1 MKRNWKEII
10 SIAASAGLSL
20 AVFLGLLAG
29 LGWNLLLCMGLAAAS
44 YPGFLLV
51 LRPVKKIGRMEVEKI
66 GNGEVLHERLL
77 EAGTDYRRMQKAA
90 GKILDPVL
98 KQDAQTLLATA
109 GSILKFLTDNPKK
122 IPSARRYIDYY
133 QETAANVL
141 ENYVELQDSRLATKE
156 AQRILQNTKE
166 AVATLKE
173 AFQMQFEKLL
183 QNELMDMEADLN
195 LLKQIFGGNVTFNTN
210 EDFRS
215 QFNDDWAGQLLI
227 CVDEVLL
234 NRREDSERIKNLS
247 TARSYK
253 AEAKGRDRREVEFFG
268 KFVLCSNNERNP
280 VLIEAAETRYWVRRI
295 PPLTHDDQQLL
306 ARMQTE
312 IPGLLF
318 FLQQRTLSTR
328 EESRLWFSPRLLTTE
343 ALRRIIHY
351 NRSKPEAEML
361 SIIRDILDG
370 EKLEEYQFDVSDMVN
385 MLEIRGIRVD
395 HPTVRRTLT
404 ESWQLRPA
412 PPTYYQRYTITY
424 NGLTQ
429 RQESKTAR
437 IYTVTREQ
445 LGGLLNDAAM

>member
-98 KQDAQTLLATA
+98 KQDAQTLLTTA

-195 LLKQIFGGNVTFNTN
+195 LLKQTL
-210 EDFRS
+210 RS
-215 QFNDDWAGQLLI
+215 EGYI
-227 CVDEVLL
+227 E
-234 NRREDSERIKNLS
+234 
-247 TARSYK
+247 T
-253 AEAKGRDRREVEFFG
+253 G
-268 KFVLCSNNERNP
+268 KQRKQENER
-280 VLIEAAETRYWVRRI
+280 RKK
-295 PPLTHDDQQLL
+295 
-306 ARMQTE
+306 
-312 IPGLLF
+312 
-318 FLQQRTLSTR
+318 S
-328 EESRLWFSPRLLTTE
+328 
-343 ALRRIIHY
+343 
-351 NRSKPEAEML
+351 
-361 SIIRDILDG
+361 
-370 EKLEEYQFDVSDMVN
+370 
-385 MLEIRGIRVD
+385 
-395 HPTVRRTLT
+395 
-404 ESWQLRPA
+404 
-412 PPTYYQRYTITY
+412 
-424 NGLTQ
+424 
-429 RQESKTAR
+429 
-437 IYTVTREQ
+437 
-445 LGGLLNDAAM
+445 

>member
-98 KQDAQTLLATA
+98 KQDAQTLLTTA
-109 GSILKFLTDNPKK
+109 GSIL

-195 LLKQIFGGNVTFNTN
+195 LLKQTLRSEGYIETGKQRKQEN
-210 EDFRS
+210 E
-215 QFNDDWAGQLLI
+215 
-227 CVDEVLL
+227 
-234 NRREDSERIKNLS
+234 
-247 TARSYK
+247 
-253 AEAKGRDRREVEFFG
+253 
-268 KFVLCSNNERNP
+268 
-280 VLIEAAETRYWVRRI
+280 
-295 PPLTHDDQQLL
+295 
-306 ARMQTE
+306 
-312 IPGLLF
+312 
-318 FLQQRTLSTR
+318 
-328 EESRLWFSPRLLTTE
+328 
-343 ALRRIIHY
+343 
-351 NRSKPEAEML
+351 
-361 SIIRDILDG
+361 
-370 EKLEEYQFDVSDMVN
+370 
-385 MLEIRGIRVD
+385 
-395 HPTVRRTLT
+395 
-404 ESWQLRPA
+404 
-412 PPTYYQRYTITY
+412 
-424 NGLTQ
+424 
-429 RQESKTAR
+429 
-437 IYTVTREQ
+437 
-445 LGGLLNDAAM
+445 

>member
-29 LGWNLLLCMGLAAAS
+29 LGWNLLLCMGLAASS

-98 KQDAQTLLATA
+98 KQDAQTLLTTA

-195 LLKQIFGGNVTFNTN
+195 LLKQTLRSEGYIETGKQRKQEN
-210 EDFRS
+210 E
-215 QFNDDWAGQLLI
+215 
-227 CVDEVLL
+227 
-234 NRREDSERIKNLS
+234 
-247 TARSYK
+247 
-253 AEAKGRDRREVEFFG
+253 
-268 KFVLCSNNERNP
+268 
-280 VLIEAAETRYWVRRI
+280 
-295 PPLTHDDQQLL
+295 
-306 ARMQTE
+306 
-312 IPGLLF
+312 
-318 FLQQRTLSTR
+318 
-328 EESRLWFSPRLLTTE
+328 
-343 ALRRIIHY
+343 
-351 NRSKPEAEML
+351 
-361 SIIRDILDG
+361 
-370 EKLEEYQFDVSDMVN
+370 
-385 MLEIRGIRVD
+385 
-395 HPTVRRTLT
+395 
-404 ESWQLRPA
+404 
-412 PPTYYQRYTITY
+412 
-424 NGLTQ
+424 
-429 RQESKTAR
+429 
-437 IYTVTREQ
+437 
-445 LGGLLNDAAM
+445 